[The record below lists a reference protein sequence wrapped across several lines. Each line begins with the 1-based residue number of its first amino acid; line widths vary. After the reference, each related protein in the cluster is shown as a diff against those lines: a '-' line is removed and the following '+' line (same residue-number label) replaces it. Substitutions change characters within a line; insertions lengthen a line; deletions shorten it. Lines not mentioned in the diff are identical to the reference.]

1 MSESSSGKGDR
12 ETGSSWCSL
21 ATRMVGTRGLAFTVG
36 SGVTPLLHSCN
47 FDRENVP
54 GLKLYKESGRDMVES
69 WEREISGSNCFCVI
83 RAALLLDDIIT
94 TRNQARTHV
103 ERPGAT
109 LT

>member
-1 MSESSSGKGDR
+1 MSESSSGTGDR

-54 GLKLYKESGRDMVES
+54 GLKLYKESKYE
-69 WEREISGSNCFCVI
+69 EIDNRVRIFSKIYKVNP
-83 RAALLLDDIIT
+83 LLLSTSINLGLIVLV
-94 TRNQARTHV
+94 QKFSMAV
-103 ERPGAT
+103 WK
-109 LT
+109 L